1 MDWTGLKG
9 KQVYIKTKTGR
20 IYTAFIKDVI
30 TENFNYI
37 LYIIDKFGKSAM
49 IRNDEIVEWREL

>member
-9 KQVYIKTKTGR
+9 KNFYIKTKSGR
-20 IYTAFIKDVI
+20 IYTALIKDVV
-30 TENFNYI
+30 TFDFYYV

-49 IRNDEIVEWREL
+49 INSDEIVEWREL